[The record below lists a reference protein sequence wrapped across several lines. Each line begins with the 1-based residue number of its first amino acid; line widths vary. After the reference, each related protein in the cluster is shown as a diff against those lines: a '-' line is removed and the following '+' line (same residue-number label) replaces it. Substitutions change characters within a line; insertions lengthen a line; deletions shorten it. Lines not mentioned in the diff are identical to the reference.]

1 MLFLIISGIFNL
13 TLENMKTF
21 FILLFLLPF
30 GLFAQDW
37 TLISADS
44 SGSIYYIRKHSRREG
59 DTKIWIKEVGNKIE
73 YTNSAK
79 KKLFIKGYKLFLLD
93 TNCEEMQMAVLQ
105 TALYNSLGKL
115 VQNKVEPSYSVTFED
130 VIPDSIGEFWLNEA
144 CSLLNPSEESEEEA
158 EELEEEPEEEEE
170 EPIL

>member
-1 MLFLIISGIFNL
+1 M
-13 TLENMKTF
+13 
-21 FILLFLLPF
+21 
-30 GLFAQDW
+30 
-37 TLISADS
+37 LISENNGIA
-44 SGSIYYIRKHSRREG
+44 YYIRKHSKREG

-93 TNCEEMQMAVLQ
+93 TNCEEMQMAVMQ

-144 CSLLNPSEESEEEA
+144 CSLLNPSEESADPEEGI
-158 EELEEEPEEEEE
+158 EEVEEEES
-170 EPIL
+170 PNQF

>member
-1 MLFLIISGIFNL
+1 MKLLSILF
-13 TLENMKTF
+13 
-21 FILLFLLPF
+21 FLLPIA
-30 GLFAQDW
+30 LFSQDW
-37 TLISADS
+37 TLISEKNGTA
-44 SGSIYYIRKHSRREG
+44 YYIRKHSKREG

-79 KKLFIKGYKLFLLD
+79 KKLFLKGYKLFLLD

-115 VQNKVEPSYSVTFED
+115 VQNKVEPSYLVTFED

-144 CSLLNPSEESEEEA
+144 CSLLNPSEESEDPEETE
-158 EELEEEPEEEEE
+158 EELESEEEEE
-170 EPIL
+170 SPNQF